1 MICIISFLCR
11 SNGLPNFFHCVGA
24 KSDLQINCCAGA
36 KMFEGLKS
44 RLTRRKRLEA
54 TAGGE
59 GQGGLSRCLSTTDLT
74 LLGIGSTLGVGV
86 YVLAGISSEKSL
98 KDVILVQHF

>member
-1 MICIISFLCR
+1 
-11 SNGLPNFFHCVGA
+11 
-24 KSDLQINCCAGA
+24 
-36 KMFEGLKS
+36 MFEGLRS

-86 YVLAGISSEKSL
+86 YVLAGMRSKMYFCR
-98 KDVILVQHF
+98 ILRRS

>member
-1 MICIISFLCR
+1 M
-11 SNGLPNFFHCVGA
+11 
-24 KSDLQINCCAGA
+24 QIDFCAGA
-36 KMFEGLKS
+36 RMFEGLKS

-86 YVLAGISSEKSL
+86 YVLAGIRSKKSL
-98 KDVILVQHF
+98 KDVILVQYF

>member
-1 MICIISFLCR
+1 
-11 SNGLPNFFHCVGA
+11 
-24 KSDLQINCCAGA
+24 
-36 KMFEGLKS
+36 MFEGLKS

-86 YVLAGISSEKSL
+86 YVLAGIRSKKSL
-98 KDVILVQHF
+98 KDVILVQYF

>member
-1 MICIISFLCR
+1 
-11 SNGLPNFFHCVGA
+11 
-24 KSDLQINCCAGA
+24 
-36 KMFEGLKS
+36 MFEGLKS

-59 GQGGLSRCLSTTDLT
+59 GLGENILMKLNELENLGQGGLSRCLSTTDLT

-86 YVLAGISSEKSL
+86 YVLAGICIKCV
-98 KDVILVQHF
+98 KINPVVNI

>member
-1 MICIISFLCR
+1 
-11 SNGLPNFFHCVGA
+11 
-24 KSDLQINCCAGA
+24 
-36 KMFEGLKS
+36 MFEGLKS

-59 GQGGLSRCLSTTDLT
+59 GLGENLFMKLNEPENLGQGGLSRCLSTTDLT

-86 YVLAGISSEKSL
+86 YVLAGICIQCVKINP
-98 KDVILVQHF
+98 VVNI

>member
-1 MICIISFLCR
+1 
-11 SNGLPNFFHCVGA
+11 
-24 KSDLQINCCAGA
+24 
-36 KMFEGLKS
+36 MFEGLRS

-86 YVLAGISSEKSL
+86 YVLAGMRFKNYPA
-98 KDVILVQHF
+98 DVFLSHSF